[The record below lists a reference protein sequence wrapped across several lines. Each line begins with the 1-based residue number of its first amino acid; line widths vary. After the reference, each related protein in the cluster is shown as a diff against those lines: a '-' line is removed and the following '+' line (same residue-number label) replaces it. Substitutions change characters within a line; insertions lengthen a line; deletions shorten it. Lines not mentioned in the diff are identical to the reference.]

1 MTAEENEPR
10 QIAVESNSERYG
22 NNAPMDGVFSE
33 ATPTTS
39 PELNEETAAESHSA
53 DKTFQKEM

>member
-1 MTAEENEPR
+1 MTTEENEPCKH
-10 QIAVESNSERYG
+10 AVETNSERYG
-22 NNAPMDGVFSE
+22 NNAPMNGVFSE

-53 DKTFQKEM
+53 DKTVQKEM